1 MRSSF
6 RTSICAPQKFQIYFH
21 FGDKQGSMPFEK
33 GKQSAGKT
41 IFLTFCQKVSDKH
54 VI

>member
-1 MRSSF
+1 MRSSY
-6 RTSICAPQKFQIYFH
+6 RTAICAPQKFQSFFY

-41 IFLTFCQKVSDKH
+41 IFFDILSKGDKH